1 MNLTLKHNGHEL
13 INTDR
18 IVKQSNS
25 LIAYNGENV
34 VKVTFSRLGKKGESI
49 SLLIDCRRMEGG
61 ELMNELEKDKY
72 GVIENEDVLTDAEK
86 EELEKELHSGNDAEH
101 V

>member
-34 VKVTFSRLGKKGESI
+34 VKVTFSRLGKKA
-49 SLLIDCRRMEGG
+49 
-61 ELMNELEKDKY
+61 K
-72 GVIENEDVLTDAEK
+72 T
-86 EELEKELHSGNDAEH
+86 
-101 V
+101 

>member
-1 MNLTLKHNGHEL
+1 
-13 INTDR
+13 
-18 IVKQSNS
+18 
-25 LIAYNGENV
+25 
-34 VKVTFSRLGKKGESI
+34 
-49 SLLIDCRRMEGG
+49 
-61 ELMNELEKDKY
+61 MNELEKDKY